1 MWEILSASLLQDK
14 NTAGLKVIVVSEP
27 ADDHRSSR
35 RWGVGQQLPSGM
47 RLTGE
52 AQLMKEKRYI
62 FDRAFDGTAD
72 TKAVYSQSVRV
83 RLLVFC
89 FSLQHEQHLMLDL
102 P

>member
-1 MWEILSASLLQDK
+1 M
-14 NTAGLKVIVVSEP
+14 SEP
-27 ADDHRSSR
+27 ADEHRSSR

-52 AQLMKEKRYI
+52 AQLMREKRYI

-72 TKAVYSQSVRV
+72 TTAVYSQSVRV
-83 RLLVFC
+83 RLK
-89 FSLQHEQHLMLDL
+89 D